1 MNNDLVFVGDFETSK
16 DAEKTWV
23 YLWGLMG
30 VYSKSYEY
38 GRSID
43 EFMRNIN
50 NRNITIYFHNAKF
63 DVSFILVWLLKN
75 GYTYCEKKKDKCFKT
90 LYNGDGTFY
99 SLKIWNGRKTIKIL
113 DSLKLLTSS
122 VEKLAKDFGLS
133 ESKGVIDYSK
143 IIFPNDELPDGYIDY
158 LYHDLSIVASCLQYF
173 FSYGDK
179 MTIASNALNDYKN
192 MQPRFKKLF
201 PILTFDEDAF
211 CRKAYKGGFCWK
223 NPVVYETVNG
233 CVFDVNSLYPYI
245 MRTKLLPVYR
255 PIYFNGEYKPNSLYP
270 LYIMRAR
277 ISCKIKNGYIPT
289 IQLKNNFRFAENEYL
304 TEINEPEEI
313 VITSVDYRL
322 IKEHYDILYLDVI
335 DGYMFAGSYNL
346 FSGYVDKWQT
356 LKQNGN
362 PSERAIAKLF
372 SNSLYGKFGK
382 NPISTRKIPYLEDD
396 TLKFYT
402 TDFETSDSI
411 YVPVAAFITAYARE
425 HTITAAQHFYSQGR
439 LCYCD
444 TDSVHIVGENDG
456 YLHEHNKELGCWKL
470 ENRFDKAKFI
480 RQKTYIEVVG
490 DKTIVKCAGMSKD
503 LKDTISYEDFTEGFE
518 GVRLVAKNIR
528 GGVAL
533 VERPFQ
539 IK

>member
-1 MNNDLVFVGDFETSK
+1 MNNELVFVGDFETSK

-30 VYSKSYEY
+30 VYSKSFEY

-43 EFMRNIN
+43 EFMRSIN
-50 NRNITIYFHNAKF
+50 NCNITIYFHNAKF

-75 GYTYCEKKKDKCFKT
+75 GYTYCETKKDKCFKT

-133 ESKGVIDYSK
+133 ESKGVIDYNK

-223 NPVVYETVNG
+223 NPEVYEAVNG

-255 PIYFNGEYKPNSLYP
+255 PIYFKGEYKPNNFYP

-277 ISCKIKNGYIPT
+277 ISCRIKNGYIPT

-313 VITSVDYRL
+313 VITSVDYKL

-372 SNSLYGKFGK
+372 SNSLSGKFGK

-456 YLHEHNKELGCWKL
+456 YLNEHNKELGCWKL

-490 DKTIVKCAGMSKD
+490 GKTIVKCAGMSKN